1 MQAQARAAQFASAK
15 AELLPRFTIHF
26 LGGSGRIEVNSD
38 SHLTGW
44 SSLLSLGISVPIF
57 TNGRIQANIAA
68 ADARLQ
74 TALLQY
80 DQAILKALGEVD
92 NAYQT
97 EFALQQQQSHL
108 SQSLQQATQHSR
120 DTEKLFRYGNKT
132 IDHALEAR
140 LQQEQIRE
148 SLIQSRLIRA
158 QTLIRLYQAL
168 GGGWTS

>member
-1 MQAQARAAQFASAK
+1 M
-15 AELLPRFTIHF
+15 
-26 LGGSGRIEVNSD
+26 
-38 SHLTGW
+38 
-44 SSLLSLGISVPIF
+44 
-57 TNGRIQANIAA
+57 
-68 ADARLQ
+68 
-74 TALLQY
+74 QY

-108 SQSLQQATQHSR
+108 CQSLQQATQHSR

-132 IDHALEAR
+132 LDHALEAR